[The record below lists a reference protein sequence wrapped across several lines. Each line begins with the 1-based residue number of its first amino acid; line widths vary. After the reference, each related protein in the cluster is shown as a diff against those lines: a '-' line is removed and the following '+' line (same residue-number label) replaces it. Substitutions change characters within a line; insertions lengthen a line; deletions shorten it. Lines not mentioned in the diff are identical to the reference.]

1 MYGLQEIEN
10 WVECPYSLFL
20 HLKRFSAHMS
30 KRCQIGGLENLRGAI
45 DDSIQVPKVQ
55 VSLHVG
61 DIMDDDGMRL
71 ELHIYM

>member
-1 MYGLQEIEN
+1 M
-10 WVECPYSLFL
+10 
-20 HLKRFSAHMS
+20 
-30 KRCQIGGLENLRGAI
+30 
-45 DDSIQVPKVQ
+45 DSIQVPKVQ